1 MRFIHGR
8 RGAKF
13 RADKDAQR
21 ISDEKPCLAS
31 SLIWHFPYHRL
42 TDLYCKMQGVWQDQ
56 RICMLEKTYYTG
68 MVLKRK
74 RRHII
79 SKNFFLQLGDIA
91 EDGGDVPD
99 LKGKDEL

>member
-1 MRFIHGR
+1 MWFIHGR

-13 RADKDAQR
+13 RAAEDAHR
-21 ISDEKPCLAS
+21 ISDEMPRLVS
-31 SLIWHFPYHRL
+31 SLIWHFQCHRL
-42 TDLYCKMQGVWQDQ
+42 TDLYCKMQGVWQGH
-56 RICMLEKTYYTG
+56 RTCMLEKTYYTG

-79 SKNFFLQLGDIA
+79 SKNFFLQLGDIS

-99 LKGKDEL
+99 LKGENEL